1 MQRKLAL
8 TLLVCLACIA
18 CCHAWKQIVVPEK
31 PTLPPAFSAAV
42 HVQRNYKP
50 YQEYFRWFRDEKLQK
65 ARVDRLAE
73 VHGETLFHSF
83 IYDHSE
89 QKMFAVF
96 FRGEVATCFTKTI
109 RGNLTHF
116 DLSEAEFLGKSYV
129 YFDPV
134 YHWQLET
141 DRYHFEL
148 FDTPEPHRELRK
160 VSFFIKPNGKAG
172 SWTMHEFDAGSQ
184 DESLFMINDKVKQSC
199 TPYHGEAESASLPS
213 HDHHAFLSLY
223 TQ

>member
-1 MQRKLAL
+1 MGIDAQPHTRPPRTGPTDHHPQMQRKLAL

-18 CCHAWKQIVVPEK
+18 CCHAWKQIIVPKK
-31 PTLPPAFSAAV
+31 PALPPAFSAAI

-96 FRGEVATCFTKTI
+96 YRGEVATCFTKTI

-116 DLSEAEFLGKSYV
+116 DLSEAEFLG
-129 YFDPV
+129 
-134 YHWQLET
+134 
-141 DRYHFEL
+141 
-148 FDTPEPHRELRK
+148 K

-184 DESLFMINDKVKQSC
+184 DESLFMINDKIKQSC
-199 TPYHGEAESASLPS
+199 PSYHGEPESASLPS

>member
-1 MQRKLAL
+1 MGRTPTTTTTTTNKPASMQRKLAL

-18 CCHAWKQIVVPEK
+18 CCHAWKQIIVPEK
-31 PTLPPAFSAAV
+31 PALPPAFSAAI

-129 YFDPV
+129 YFDP
-134 YHWQLET
+134 
-141 DRYHFEL
+141 
-148 FDTPEPHRELRK
+148 PEPHRELRK
-160 VSFFIKPNGKAG
+160 VSFFIKPNGKTG
-172 SWTMHEFDAGSQ
+172 SWTMHEFDAASP
-184 DESLFMINDKVKQSC
+184 DESLFMINDKIKQSC
-199 TPYHGEAESASLPS
+199 TSYHGEPESASLPS

>member
-1 MQRKLAL
+1 MG
-8 TLLVCLACIA
+8 
-18 CCHAWKQIVVPEK
+18 
-31 PTLPPAFSAAV
+31 
-42 HVQRNYKP
+42 VQRNYKP

-116 DLSEAEFLGKSYV
+116 DLSEAEFLGKPY
-129 YFDPV
+129 
-134 YHWQLET
+134 
-141 DRYHFEL
+141 
-148 FDTPEPHRELRK
+148 
-160 VSFFIKPNGKAG
+160 GKAG
-172 SWTMHEFDAGSQ
+172 SWTMHEFDAASQ
-184 DESLFMINDKVKQSC
+184 DESLFMINDKIKQSC
-199 TPYHGEAESASLPS
+199 TSYHGEPESASLPS

-223 TQ
+223 T